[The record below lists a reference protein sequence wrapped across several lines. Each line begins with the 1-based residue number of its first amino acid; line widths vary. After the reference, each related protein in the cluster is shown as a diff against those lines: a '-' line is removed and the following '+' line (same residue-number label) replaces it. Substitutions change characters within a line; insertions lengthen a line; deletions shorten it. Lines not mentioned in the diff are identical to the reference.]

1 MIKTY
6 EAIFDAAKKNVYSI
20 SLVDDPAM
28 ESKFIALK
36 KQEKQ
41 IKLAEVDKLERTLL
55 GVVLIPNKPIYRNQN
70 GEEFY
75 ITFPK
80 ETIQASAHNFLKS
93 GFQLN
98 SKLEHEHPIVG
109 ISFVESWIV
118 KDPKNDTANAYGL
131 DKDDI
136 IEGSWI
142 VKMKCEND
150 DIYKKALSGEI
161 NGFSIDGLF
170 NLKEVNLKSNI
181 KMAEETKSFKDQ
193 VNEVLVGL
201 GIVKE
206 VKLGSVQSGDLT
218 IEYDGELLE
227 VGTVVFVTEGEE
239 RIALPDGDYPTDMG
253 MLVVVDGVVTAVSV
267 EEAPIEEAPVE
278 EELSKPSNPSTEEIT
293 QAIKSLLIKYS
304 EDVDAKFETINKDLV
319 EFKKENETLKAEVVT
334 LSNQPAAKS
343 VKTEIKQVEL
353 TKKGRILQSIRNNK

>member
-6 EAIFDAAKKNVYSI
+6 EAIFDSAKKNVYSI

-206 VKLGSVQSGDLT
+206 VKLGSVQSGELT
-218 IEYDGELLE
+218 IQYDGEMLE

-253 MLVVVDGVVTAVSV
+253 MLVVVEGVVTAVNV
-267 EEAPIEEAPVE
+267 EEAPVE
-278 EELSKPSNPSTEEIT
+278 EELSTPSAPSTEEIT

-319 EFKKENETLKAEVVT
+319 EYKKENETLKAEVVT

>member
-6 EAIFDAAKKNVYSI
+6 EAIFDSAKKNVYSI

-206 VKLGSVQSGDLT
+206 VKLGSVQSGELS
-218 IEYDGELLE
+218 IQYDGEMLE

-253 MLVVVDGVVTAVSV
+253 MLVVVDGVVTAVNV
-267 EEAPIEEAPVE
+267 EEAPVE
-278 EELSKPSNPSTEEIT
+278 EELSTPSAPSTEEIT

-304 EDVDAKFETINKDLV
+304 KDVEAKFETINKDLV

>member
-6 EAIFDAAKKNVYSI
+6 EAIFDSAKKNVYSI

-80 ETIQASAHNFLKS
+80 ETIQASAHNFFKS

-98 SKLEHEHPIVG
+98 SKLEHEQPIVG

-150 DIYKKALSGEI
+150 EIYKKALSGEI

-206 VKLGSVQSGDLT
+206 VKLGSVQSGELT
-218 IEYDGELLE
+218 IQYDGEMLE

-253 MLVVVDGVVTAVSV
+253 MLVVVDGVVTAVNV
-267 EEAPIEEAPVE
+267 EEAPVE
-278 EELSKPSNPSTEEIT
+278 EELSTPSAPSTEEIT

-304 EDVDAKFETINKDLV
+304 EDVEAKFETINKDLV

>member
-6 EAIFDAAKKNVYSI
+6 EAIFDSAKKNVYSI

-41 IKLAEVDKLERTLL
+41 IKLSEVDKLERTLL

-150 DIYKKALSGEI
+150 EIYQKALSGEI

-206 VKLGSVQSGDLT
+206 VKLGSVQSGELT
-218 IEYDGELLE
+218 IQYDGEMLE

-239 RIALPDGDYPTDMG
+239 RIALPDGEYPTDMG
-253 MLVVVDGVVTAVSV
+253 MLVVVDGVVTAVNV
-267 EEAPIEEAPVE
+267 EEAPVQ
-278 EELSKPSNPSTEEIT
+278 EELSTPSAPSTEEIT

-304 EDVDAKFETINKDLV
+304 EDVEAKFETINKDLV

>member
-28 ESKFIALK
+28 ESMFIALK
-36 KQEKQ
+36 KHNEP
-41 IKLAEVDKLERTLL
+41 IKLAEVDKIERTLL
-55 GVVLIPNKPIYRNQN
+55 GVVLIPDKPIYRNQN

-80 ETIQASAHNFLKS
+80 ETIQASAHNFFKS

-98 SKLEHEHPIVG
+98 SKLEHESEIDG
-109 ISFVESWIV
+109 ISFVESWVV

-131 DKDDI
+131 DKNDI
-136 IEGSWI
+136 VEGSWI

-150 DIYKKALSGEI
+150 EIYQKALSGEI

-170 NLKEVNLKSNI
+170 NLKEVNLKSEI
-181 KMAEETKSFKDQ
+181 KMAEEKKSFKDQ
-193 VNEVLVGL
+193 VNEVLVSL
-201 GIVKE
+201 GITKE

-218 IEYDGELLE
+218 IEYDGEVLE

-239 RIALPDGDYPTDMG
+239 RIALPDGEYPTDMG
-253 MLVVVDGVVTAVSV
+253 MLVVAEGVVTAVNV
-267 EEAPIEEAPVE
+267 EEAPVE
-278 EELSKPSNPSTEEIT
+278 EELATPTTPTSDEIT

-304 EDVDAKFETINKDLV
+304 EEVDAKFEAINKDLV

-334 LSNQPAAKS
+334 LSNEPAAKS

-353 TKKGRILQSIRNNK
+353 NKKGRILQSIRNNK

>member
-6 EAIFDAAKKNVYSI
+6 EAIFDSAKKNVYSI

-206 VKLGSVQSGDLT
+206 VKLGSVQSGELT
-218 IEYDGELLE
+218 IQYDGEMLE

-253 MLVVVDGVVTAVSV
+253 MLVVVDGVVTAVNV
-267 EEAPIEEAPVE
+267 EEAPVE
-278 EELSKPSNPSTEEIT
+278 EELSTPSNPSTEEIT

-304 EDVDAKFETINKDLV
+304 EDVDAKFETINKGLV

>member
-206 VKLGSVQSGDLT
+206 VKLGSVQSGELT
-218 IEYDGELLE
+218 IQYDGEMLE

-253 MLVVVDGVVTAVSV
+253 MLVVVEGVVTAVNV
-267 EEAPIEEAPVE
+267 EEAPLE
-278 EELSKPSNPSTEEIT
+278 EELSTPSAPSTEEIT

-353 TKKGRILQSIRNNK
+353 NKKGRILQSIRNNK

>member
-206 VKLGSVQSGDLT
+206 VKLGSVQSGELT
-218 IEYDGELLE
+218 IQYDGEMLE

-253 MLVVVDGVVTAVSV
+253 MLVVVDGVVTAVNV
-267 EEAPIEEAPVE
+267 EEAPLE
-278 EELSKPSNPSTEEIT
+278 EELSTPSAPSTEEIT

>member
-28 ESKFIALK
+28 ESMFIALK
-36 KQEKQ
+36 KQEES
-41 IKLAEVDKLERTLL
+41 IKLAEVDKIERTLL

-80 ETIQASAHNFLKS
+80 ETIQQSAHNFFKS

-98 SKLEHEHPIVG
+98 SKLEHEAPIDG

-131 DKDDI
+131 DSNDI
-136 IEGSWI
+136 VEGSWV

-150 DIYKKALSGEI
+150 EIYQKALSGEI

-193 VNEVLVGL
+193 VNDVLVGL

-218 IEYDGELLE
+218 IEFDGEVVE

-239 RIALPDGDYPTDMG
+239 RIALPDGSYPTDLG
-253 MLVVVDGVVTAVSV
+253 VLVVVDGMVSEIT
-267 EEAPIEEAPVE
+267 EEVAEEVAVE
-278 EELSKPSNPSTEEIT
+278 EELSTPSTPSTEEIT

-353 TKKGRILQSIRNNK
+353 NKKGRILQSIRNNK

>member
-28 ESKFIALK
+28 ESMFIALK
-36 KQEKQ
+36 KHNEP
-41 IKLAEVDKLERTLL
+41 IKLAEVDKIERTLL
-55 GVVLIPNKPIYRNQN
+55 GVVLIPDKPIYRNQN

-80 ETIQASAHNFLKS
+80 ETIQASAHNFFKS

-98 SKLEHEHPIVG
+98 SKLEHESEIDG
-109 ISFVESWIV
+109 ISFVESWVV

-131 DKDDI
+131 DKNDI
-136 IEGSWI
+136 VEGSWI

-150 DIYKKALSGEI
+150 EIYQKALSGEI

-170 NLKEVNLKSNI
+170 NLKEVNLKSEI
-181 KMAEETKSFKDQ
+181 KMAEEKKSFKDQ
-193 VNEVLVGL
+193 VNEVLVSL
-201 GIVKE
+201 GITKE

-218 IEYDGELLE
+218 IEYDGEVVE

-239 RIALPDGDYPTDMG
+239 RIALPDGEYPTDAG
-253 MLVVVDGVVTAVSV
+253 MLVVAEGVVTAVNV
-267 EEAPIEEAPVE
+267 EEAPVE
-278 EELSKPSNPSTEEIT
+278 EELATPTTPTSDEIT

-304 EDVDAKFETINKDLV
+304 EELDVKFESINKDLV

-334 LSNQPAAKS
+334 LSNEPAAKS

-353 TKKGRILQSIRNNK
+353 NKQGRILQSIRNNK

>member
-6 EAIFDAAKKNVYSI
+6 EAIFDSAKKNVYSI

-193 VNEVLVGL
+193 VNEVLVGI

-206 VKLGSVQSGDLT
+206 VKLGSVQSGELT
-218 IEYDGELLE
+218 IQYDGEMLE

-253 MLVVVDGVVTAVSV
+253 MLVVVDGVVTAVNV
-267 EEAPIEEAPVE
+267 EEAPVE
-278 EELSKPSNPSTEEIT
+278 EELSTPSNPSTEEIT

-304 EDVDAKFETINKDLV
+304 EDVDAKFETINKGLV

>member
-28 ESKFIALK
+28 ESMFIALK
-36 KQEKQ
+36 KQEET
-41 IKLAEVDKLERTLL
+41 IKLAEVDKIERTLL

-80 ETIQASAHNFLKS
+80 ETIKASAHNFFKS

-98 SKLEHEHPIVG
+98 SKLEHEAPIDG

-131 DKDDI
+131 DKNDI
-136 IEGSWI
+136 VEGSWI

-150 DIYKKALSGEI
+150 EIYKKALSGEI

-206 VKLGSVQSGDLT
+206 VKLGSVQSGELT
-218 IEYDGELLE
+218 IQYDGEILE

-239 RIALPDGDYPTDMG
+239 RIALPDGEYPTDMG
-253 MLVVVDGVVTAVSV
+253 MLVVVEGVVTAVNV
-267 EEAPIEEAPVE
+267 EEAPVE
-278 EELSKPSNPSTEEIT
+278 EELSTPSAPSTEEIT

-304 EDVDAKFETINKDLV
+304 EDVDSKFETINKDLV

>member
-1 MIKTY
+1 
-6 EAIFDAAKKNVYSI
+6 
-20 SLVDDPAM
+20 VDDPAM

-206 VKLGSVQSGDLT
+206 VKLGSVQSGELT
-218 IEYDGELLE
+218 IQYDGEMLE

-253 MLVVVDGVVTAVSV
+253 MLVVVDGVVTAVNV
-267 EEAPIEEAPVE
+267 EEAPVE
-278 EELSKPSNPSTEEIT
+278 EELSTPSAPSTEEIT

-304 EDVDAKFETINKDLV
+304 EDVDAKFETINKGLV

>member
-6 EAIFDAAKKNVYSI
+6 EAIFDATKKNVYSI
-20 SLVDDPAM
+20 SLVDNPAM
-28 ESKFIALK
+28 ESMFIALSK
-36 KQEKQ
+36 HEEQ
-41 IKLAEVDKLERTLL
+41 IKFAEVDKIERTLL

-80 ETIQASAHNFLKS
+80 ETIQASAHNFFKS

-98 SKLEHEHPIVG
+98 SKLEHESEIDG
-109 ISFVESWIV
+109 ISFVESWVV

-131 DKDDI
+131 DKNDI
-136 IEGSWI
+136 VEGSWI

-150 DIYKKALSGEI
+150 EIYQKALSGEI

-170 NLKEVNLKSNI
+170 NLKEVNLKSEI
-181 KMAEETKSFKDQ
+181 KMAEEKKSFKDQ
-193 VNEVLVGL
+193 VNEVLVSL
-201 GIVKE
+201 GITKE

-218 IEYDGELLE
+218 IEYDGEVVE

-239 RIALPDGDYPTDMG
+239 RIALPDGEYPTDMG
-253 MLVVVDGVVTAVSV
+253 MLVVAEGVVTAVNV
-267 EEAPIEEAPVE
+267 EEAPVE
-278 EELSKPSNPSTEEIT
+278 EELATPTTPTSDEIT

-304 EDVDAKFETINKDLV
+304 EELDVKFESINKDLV

-334 LSNQPAAKS
+334 LSNEPAAKS

-353 TKKGRILQSIRNNK
+353 NKQGRILQSIRNNK

>member
-6 EAIFDAAKKNVYSI
+6 EAIFDSAKKNVYSI

-206 VKLGSVQSGDLT
+206 IKLGSVQSGELT
-218 IEYDGELLE
+218 IQYDGEMLE

-253 MLVVVDGVVTAVSV
+253 MLVVVDGVVTAVNV
-267 EEAPIEEAPVE
+267 EEAPVE
-278 EELSKPSNPSTEEIT
+278 EELSTPSAPSTEEIT

-304 EDVDAKFETINKDLV
+304 EDVDAKFETINKGLV